1 MCKRGGKKFRA
12 KISEIKVIFAYDLS
26 GRIDTR
32 FASGAVKDY
41 VNIPIIIDKNNYI
54 IDGHHRYWY
63 LKNRGVEEIPVI
75 QLDMTFEE
83 SKPWRMAD
91 VNIKK
96 FSKMINSPELYEE
109 FKKLTLWLT

>member
-1 MCKRGGKKFRA
+1 
-12 KISEIKVIFAYDLS
+12 
-26 GRIDTR
+26 
-32 FASGAVKDY
+32 
-41 VNIPIIIDKNNYI
+41 
-54 IDGHHRYWY
+54 
-63 LKNRGVEEIPVI
+63 VEEIPVI